1 MAERPEVSLFKVF
14 VAPDAAEKTSATL
27 TSGYITQGPRVEE
40 LEGKLGEFLQ
50 NPNTLTLNSATSG
63 LHLALHSRH
72 TLLSSLPCLSVKYGK
87 FRTFKKKV

>member
-40 LEGKLGEFLQ
+40 LEGKLGEF
-50 NPNTLTLNSATSG
+50 
-63 LHLALHSRH
+63 SR
-72 TLLSSLPCLSVKYGK
+72 TQT
-87 FRTFKKKV
+87 R